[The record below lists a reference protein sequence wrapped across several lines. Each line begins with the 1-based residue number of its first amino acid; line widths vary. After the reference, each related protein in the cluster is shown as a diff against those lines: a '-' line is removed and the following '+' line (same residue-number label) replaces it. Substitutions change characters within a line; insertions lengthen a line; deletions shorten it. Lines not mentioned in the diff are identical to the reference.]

1 MSEKWDLVDINKNKT
16 GITHKRNSKLPIPKD
31 MYHLAVEIWITK
43 PNGEIL
49 LTQRHPNKNYG
60 LMWEATGGAVLAGE
74 SSIQGAVREI
84 YEETGIK
91 VNENELI
98 YIGDIVGDTYIMD
111 EYVHILESKD
121 IELNL
126 QPEEVVDAMWVSKEE
141 LENKKDLIVE
151 SVWQRYCKY
160 KDKIT
165 GR

>member
-1 MSEKWDLVDINKNKT
+1 MSEMWDLIDSNKNKT
-16 GITHKRNSKLPIPKD
+16 GITYERNCGTPIPKD
-31 MYHLAVEIWITK
+31 MYHLAVEIWTLK

-60 LMWEATGGAVLAGE
+60 LMWEATGGSVLAGE
-74 SSIQGAVREI
+74 SSIQGAVREL

-91 VNENELI
+91 VNDNELT

-111 EYVHILESKD
+111 EYVHILETDD
-121 IELNL
+121 IDLNL
-126 QPEEVVDAMWVSKEE
+126 QPEEVVDAMWVTKEE
-141 LENKKDLIVE
+141 LEEKKDLIVE
-151 SVWQRYCKY
+151 SVWERYCKY